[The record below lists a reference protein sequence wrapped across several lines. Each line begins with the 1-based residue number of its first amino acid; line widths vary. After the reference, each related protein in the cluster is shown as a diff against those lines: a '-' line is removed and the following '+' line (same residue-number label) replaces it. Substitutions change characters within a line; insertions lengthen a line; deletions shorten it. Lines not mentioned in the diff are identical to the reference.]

1 MSIEGECAALLR
13 DVNEA
18 EDNCILDILYATA
31 NVTRALLVRERLKSL
46 AAKTNRYWGNRKK
59 PITYANAPADA
70 PRFEELALQFFGGTP
85 GDEAYLQT
93 IAKAVMETGAY
104 CAWLSEK
111 FKLEPVWKK
120 GTRERQLN
128 NFRALAKK
136 YFWKGDPRYF
146 TGMANDPKKWK
157 YHLHEVVRFND
168 PGFVDSFA
176 NCLRKYLGGKEKSGD
191 VDDFCAQV
199 RKILAKEEAAEAAR
213 EAAEEVPS
221 QIAPTGEANAAV
233 VPAVSDAAQR
243 AIAQSAEAAE
253 QNPPVAADQEAAAQ
267 QHVAPED
274 AAPLMD
280 GGAAAVAPAG
290 TEAPASDGTVTI
302 ATTQRRPA
310 RTSNF
315 AAPSH

>member
-18 EDNCILDILYATA
+18 EDNCILEILYATG

-46 AAKTNRYWGNRKK
+46 ATKTHRYWNKRSK
-59 PITYANAPADA
+59 PKRYANAPADA

-85 GDEAYLQT
+85 GDEAYLKE
-93 IAKAVMETGAY
+93 IVEAVQSIKAY

-111 FKLEPVWKK
+111 FELEPAWKK

-136 YFWKGDPRYF
+136 YFAKHDKRYF
-146 TGMANDPKKWK
+146 TDAANDPKKWK
-157 YHLHEVVRFND
+157 YHLHQVVRFND

-191 VDDFCAQV
+191 VDEFCAQV

-213 EAAEEVPS
+213 EAAEELPS
-221 QIAPTGEANAAV
+221 QIAPKGEANAAA
-233 VPAVSDAAQR
+233 VPAVGDAAQR
-243 AIAQSAEAAE
+243 AIDQSAEAAE

-267 QHVAPED
+267 QHAASED

-290 TEAPASDGTVTI
+290 TEAPASDGAVTI
-302 ATTQRRPA
+302 ATTQRRPV